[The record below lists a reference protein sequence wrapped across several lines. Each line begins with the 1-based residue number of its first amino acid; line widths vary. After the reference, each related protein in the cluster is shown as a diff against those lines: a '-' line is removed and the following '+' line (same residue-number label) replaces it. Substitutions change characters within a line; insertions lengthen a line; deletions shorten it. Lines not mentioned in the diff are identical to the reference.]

1 MTPNNRSHPLFTLR
15 TDAIVGRAEEIA
27 KLQQVL
33 ADLTTTTDHT
43 LFFYIAGDGGMGK
56 TRFLEWVLNT
66 YSPPH
71 KTFRTPILD
80 FYNSIL
86 RTDVDLVEHI
96 YDAIEPALSQEK
108 LTDYFAEYRT
118 LRERFRRQE
127 TDAAGGQS
135 GESVISAFVKAWTP
149 LAVAGYRLI
158 ILLDTAELLR
168 FEDDPV
174 RHKFDAPQPVASTK
188 RWLLEMVDDDSK
200 LLGVLFVVAGRKKE
214 SPTLYAEFCERA
226 AHGAQSSKQRVID
239 LEGFQPAG
247 TDAYF
252 AQLTKILQTRG
263 YQDEADIIAG
273 IDSEQRAALHQLTKG
288 SPIALAIALQL
299 LIDGVSSEIPT
310 LINNQLNQSVAPTAD
325 LEPHFQA
332 ALITELANYQ
342 AFGEVGIVM
351 RYMALARKGLTPSRL
366 AKLLQKIGSNLP
378 DVEFAALFTELAQQI
393 YVKVLPDGALVL
405 HDKVAEWVTRLFED
419 AEAIYLYAAL
429 YDIYEEEIA
438 EQTRTIADLLP
449 FADPFTEMEE
459 IDEMSGSVAVRV
471 IPDPAAVQSA
481 HELRRVRRKRRNLI
495 IEQMTYALRSDPIRG
510 YKIYYELA
518 EEAFNVGRMD
528 YDMQIRTEFLQW
540 WMDEHPVG
548 SGQYP
553 NRQQAAAVG
562 LTQAIIEADFA
573 VRAVQRT
580 YSAESIDAITLS
592 PSQRSQATI
601 ALVNK
606 ILQSVGDKRDDFTLP
621 PFAET
626 WLNLYTDLAR
636 GQLVANEEEITQVRQ
651 SFQSHIR
658 EFIVLLNNR
667 GKTEDGNNLAV
678 FLLTSALAFAYY
690 ELGFFESNHGNHGDA
705 IESFNRSLPLYR
717 RLGFEI
723 NQARSLND
731 KGDSLAVVGFA
742 QRAETSVHDALLL
755 RKQLGFSY
763 PIGLSYNTLAI
774 VHTMAERPA
783 SALRYAKY
791 ALSIFRSLSHDYGQM
806 IANRACSE
814 AYRRDAERVGVAN
827 RKVQQI
833 RLKDALDASKAA
845 LTFAEALLTDKD
857 ALLVD
862 IYIEHGSAWRDLA
875 RFYGQNPDLR
885 EKMAVDPIHESEA
898 WLQAGVDLARTIP
911 GARTQLIDA
920 MIDLAYL
927 RYYEALTSATDKTT
941 RLTNAQVA
949 TERAIAEIPSTYRDL
964 PLPDGQA
971 KTLSVYWSLLTKA
984 HGLLMTIT
992 RQRLYLQH
1000 PHLSI
1005 NETTMADAR
1014 KLLAEATLALYFSS
1028 LLEANVRNVRRANQI
1043 IYEAFQTFSFEALEW
1058 FAQQATEVAQSLQI
1072 PADQQQAM
1080 KQYLAENFG
1089 IDLIVEQ

>member
-1 MTPNNRSHPLFTLR
+1 MTPNNRAHPLFTLR

-27 KLQQVL
+27 KLQQAL
-33 ADLTTTTDHT
+33 AELTTTADHT

-56 TRFLEWVLNT
+56 TRFLQWVLET
-66 YSPPH
+66 YQLPA
-71 KTFRTPILD
+71 KTFRTPVLD

-96 YDAIEPALSQEK
+96 YDAIEPALNQAK
-108 LTDYFAEYRT
+108 LADHFADYRT

-135 GESVISAFVKAWTP
+135 GESVISAFIKGWAP
-149 LAVAGYRLI
+149 LAAADYRLI

-188 RWLLEMVDDDSK
+188 RWLIEMVDDDNK
-200 LLGVLFVVAGRKKE
+200 LPGVLFVVAGRKKE
-214 SPTLYAEFCERA
+214 SLALYAEFCERA
-226 AHGAQSSKQRVID
+226 AHSAQSPQQRVID

-252 AQLTKILQTRG
+252 AQLTNILQARG
-263 YQDEADIIAG
+263 YGDEADIIAG
-273 IDSEQRAALHQLTKG
+273 IDPEQRTALHQLTNG

-310 LINNQLNQSVAPTAD
+310 LINRQLNQSVAPTTD

-342 AFGEVGIVM
+342 AFGEIGIVM
-351 RYMALARKGLTPSRL
+351 RYMALARKGLTPVRL

-378 DVEFAALFTELAQQI
+378 GVEFAALFTELAQQI
-393 YVKVLPDGALVL
+393 YVKALPDGALVL

-419 AEAIYLYAAL
+419 AEARRIYAAL

-438 EQTRTIADLLP
+438 EQTLTITKLLP

-459 IDEMSGSVAVRV
+459 IDEMSGSVTVRV

-495 IEQMTYALRSDPIRG
+495 IERMTYALRSDPISG

-540 WMDEHPVG
+540 WMDEYPVE
-548 SGQYP
+548 SGEYP
-553 NRQQAAAVG
+553 NRQQAARVG
-562 LTQAIIEADFA
+562 LTQAMIEADFA

-606 ILQSVGDKRDDFTLP
+606 ILQSVRDKRDDFTLP
-621 PFAET
+621 LFTET
-626 WLNLYTDLAR
+626 WLSLYTDLAR

-658 EFIVLLNNR
+658 ELSTLLNDQ
-667 GKTEDGNNLAV
+667 KKAQDGNNLDV

-731 KGDSLAVVGFA
+731 KGYSLAVVGYA
-742 QRAETSVHDALLL
+742 QRAETAVLDALLL

-763 PIGLSYNTLAI
+763 PTGLSYNTLAI

-791 ALSIFRSLSHDYGQM
+791 ALSIFRSLSHEFGEM

-827 RKVQQI
+827 RKVQLL
-833 RLKDALDASKAA
+833 RLKAA
-845 LTFAEALLTDKD
+845 LTASEAALTYAKDLLTNKD

-862 IYIEHGSAWRDLA
+862 IYIEHGSVWRDLT
-875 RFYGQNPDLR
+875 RFYGQHPDLR
-885 EKMAVDPIHESEA
+885 EILPVAPLQESEF
-898 WLQAGVDLARTIP
+898 WLQKGIDLAQTIP

-941 RLTNAQVA
+941 LLASAQTA
-949 TERAIAEIPSTYRDL
+949 TERAIAEIPATYRDL
-964 PLPDGQA
+964 SFQDGQA
-971 KTLSVYWSLLTKA
+971 KTLSLFWSLLTKA
-984 HGLLMTIT
+984 HGLLVTIT
-992 RQRLYLQH
+992 RQRIYRQQS
-1000 PHLSI
+1000 HLSI
-1005 NETTMADAR
+1005 NDTNAADAQ
-1014 KLLAEATLALYFSS
+1014 KLLVEATLALYYSS
-1028 LLEANVRNVRRANQI
+1028 LLETNVRNVRRANQI
-1043 IYEAFQTFSFEALEW
+1043 VYEAFQSFSFEALEW
-1058 FAQQATEVAQSLQI
+1058 FAQHAMEVAVTLQI

-1089 IDLIVEQ
+1089 IDLIG